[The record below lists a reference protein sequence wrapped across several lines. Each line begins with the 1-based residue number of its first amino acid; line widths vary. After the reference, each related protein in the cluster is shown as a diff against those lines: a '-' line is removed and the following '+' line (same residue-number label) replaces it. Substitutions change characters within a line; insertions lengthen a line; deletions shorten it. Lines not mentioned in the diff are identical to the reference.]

1 MLGRRAAIH
10 ALHTTSATDNRAHEP
25 ARCDEMGATALATLA
40 RPLIV
45 VHGVAAMALV
55 GASARHALL
64 AIDYGRGRPKLHQ
77 GQVYAAAVAALYVF
91 TMTLGALVY
100 PTYRYYVR
108 GLFLDRHLPWA
119 SNLFSIKE
127 NLATVGLPLALGAFL
142 LSRVLDPERDRVMLP
157 GYIGLVVMQ
166 TAIVAFNL
174 VAGLYV
180 TLLRGV

>member
-1 MLGRRAAIH
+1 
-10 ALHTTSATDNRAHEP
+10 
-25 ARCDEMGATALATLA
+25 MGATVFASLA

-45 VHGVAAMALV
+45 AHSLGAMLLV
-55 GASARHALL
+55 GASVRHATV
-64 AIDYGRGRPKLHQ
+64 AIDYGRARYRVHIGRT
-77 GQVYAAAVAALYVF
+77 YAALVAAAYVF

-127 NLATVGLPLALGAFL
+127 NLATIGLPLALGAFF

-157 GYIGLVVMQ
+157 GYIGLVLVQ

-174 VAGLYV
+174 VVGLYV